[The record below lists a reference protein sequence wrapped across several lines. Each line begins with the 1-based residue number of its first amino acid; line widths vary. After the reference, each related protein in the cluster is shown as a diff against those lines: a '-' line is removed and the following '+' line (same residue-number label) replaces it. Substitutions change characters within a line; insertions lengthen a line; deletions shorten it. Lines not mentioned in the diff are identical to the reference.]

1 MTFAAACAPSTGGGF
16 VYLMKIKKF
25 TLANN
30 GARVHTTRRMNNKRA
45 SGIVYAAMGAV
56 AFGMNPYFGIP
67 LYAEGMEPLSVLFYR
82 FALGSV
88 LMGALL
94 KARGESLRLERRYLL
109 LTALV
114 GLLLASTCFLWFMS
128 FRIMDS
134 GIGATLIFIYPIM
147 VALMMWGLY
156 GERPSGATMAGIV
169 TALGGVALTCCPGS
183 GARICAEGLIYLTL
197 AALIY
202 AIYFIIV
209 RKSALRE
216 LSAGKLT
223 FYAMVFTLPVFL
235 VVLRGGYDLQ
245 MLPSLRAVGNA
256 VGLAIFPSLLSFL
269 LTTMAIRRIGPTQTS
284 ILGALEPLTA
294 VVLGVVCFG
303 EQLSLRSAA
312 GIIIVLAAV
321 TLVVCAGSRKKSAP
335 EPAN

>member
-1 MTFAAACAPSTGGGF
+1 
-16 VYLMKIKKF
+16 
-25 TLANN
+25 
-30 GARVHTTRRMNNKRA
+30 MNNRRV
-45 SGIVYAAMGAV
+45 SGIVCAALGAV

-88 LMGALL
+88 LMGCLL

-156 GERPSGATMAGIV
+156 GERPSGATMTGIV
-169 TALGGVALTCCPGS
+169 TALGGVALTCCPGT
-183 GARICAEGLIYLTL
+183 GARICAEGLVYLTL
-197 AALIY
+197 AAVIY

-209 RKSALRE
+209 RQSVLRE

-245 MLPSLRAVGNA
+245 MLPSLYAVGNA

-284 ILGALEPLTA
+284 VLGALEPLTA

-312 GIIIVLAAV
+312 GIVIVLAAV
-321 TLVVCAGSRKKSAP
+321 TLVVCAGSGKKSAP
-335 EPAN
+335 GPAA

>member
-1 MTFAAACAPSTGGGF
+1 M
-16 VYLMKIKKF
+16 L
-25 TLANN
+25 
-30 GARVHTTRRMNNKRA
+30 
-45 SGIVYAAMGAV
+45 GAV

-67 LYAEGMEPLSVLFYR
+67 LYGEGMEPLSVLFYR

-88 LMGALL
+88 LMGCLL
-94 KARGESLRLERRYLL
+94 KLRGESLRLERRYLL

-114 GLLLASTCFLWFMS
+114 GLLLAATCFLWFMS
-128 FRIMDS
+128 FRMMDS

-147 VALMMWGLY
+147 VALLMWGLY
-156 GERPSGATMAGIV
+156 RERPSGGTMVGIV

-223 FYAMVFTLPVFL
+223 FYAMYSPCRSFWWCC
-235 VVLRGGYDLQ
+235 VVATTCKCCRACGQSGMQWGWPYSRLCS
-245 MLPSLRAVGNA
+245 PS
-256 VGLAIFPSLLSFL
+256 
-269 LTTMAIRRIGPTQTS
+269 
-284 ILGALEPLTA
+284 
-294 VVLGVVCFG
+294 C
-303 EQLSLRSAA
+303 
-312 GIIIVLAAV
+312 
-321 TLVVCAGSRKKSAP
+321 SRPWRFVASAP
-335 EPAN
+335 LRPRYWVRWSH

>member
-1 MTFAAACAPSTGGGF
+1 
-16 VYLMKIKKF
+16 
-25 TLANN
+25 
-30 GARVHTTRRMNNKRA
+30 MNSKRA
-45 SGIVYAAMGAV
+45 IGIICATLGAI

-88 LMGALL
+88 LMGCLL
-94 KARGESLRLERRYLL
+94 KVRGESLRLERRYLPL
-109 LTALV
+109 VALV
-114 GLLLASTCFLWFMS
+114 GLLLACTCFLWFMS

-156 GERPSGATMAGIV
+156 GERPTGRTIAGIV
-169 TALGGVALTCCPGS
+169 TALGGVALTCWPSGS
-183 GARICAEGLIYLTL
+183 AKICAEGLIYLTL
-197 AALIY
+197 AAVIY

-209 RKSALRE
+209 RKSVLRE

-245 MLPSLRAVGNA
+245 MLPSLRAAGNA

-294 VVLGVVCFG
+294 VVLGIGCFG
-303 EQLSLRSAA
+303 EQLSLHSAA
-312 GIIIVLAAV
+312 GILVVLTAV
-321 TLVVCAGSRKKSAP
+321 TLVVCADGKKKSAT
-335 EPAN
+335 ETAS